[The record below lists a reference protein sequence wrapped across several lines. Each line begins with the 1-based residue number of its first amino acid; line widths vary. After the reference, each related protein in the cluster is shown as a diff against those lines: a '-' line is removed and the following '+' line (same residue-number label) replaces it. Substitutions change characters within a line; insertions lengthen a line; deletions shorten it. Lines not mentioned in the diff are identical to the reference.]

1 MGNRR
6 KNFLLISVILAVALF
21 GCRPDEEYFA
31 KPETL
36 SGPIYQQLESMGNF
50 THYLQCLD
58 RTPYGD
64 ILSKS
69 GSWTVFAPN
78 DDGFAQYLSE
88 NGYTSVASMPYDKVS
103 AIVKYSIISGAYSTT
118 SLTYWQGQ
126 WYEGN
131 AFRKRT
137 QFKDTITVMDAND
150 YPEYLNW
157 KNRTYKVDPSLNRYK
172 TTIFWLPSYVTGL
185 GGGTGFFGG
194 NYTDLSTIFGTQ
206 MSEDYMWVKDSK
218 VLKEDVAAENGLIF
232 EIEKVIEPI
241 PNLYQNLTS
250 EEYNGKYTLFKKII
264 DRFGEFRYNRMV
276 KNPVTGEMDSIFH
289 QVYLTGSSSNYP
301 AYALNDENM
310 PYLLSVQD
318 HTENASPGLT
328 VPTNDALTS
337 YLSSSLLGTY
347 YSSYEEMP
355 LDVLGMFININFYVQ
370 NKDMLPSKVGNIF
383 NSSLEKVDL
392 QMSDVINMK
401 QTSNGLF
408 YGINKVF
415 TTNSF
420 STVIAP
426 ILLDTTYSIMYKYI
440 KALTIESALKG
451 GGIDFSV
458 IGVRNTQFINT
469 LDPNSD
475 LRKVTVVG
483 RNKDLSVIYL
493 AVTGDPTAA
502 NNRTYPIPGT
512 VPTAADLEYVT
523 TTMKSIILNQIID
536 APINLAVNNYYQ
548 TRSGDFVYVSNGTR
562 IQGGGN
568 VYDNTY
574 PNIVSSLNQS
584 NGVVYQMDRIINPPI
599 RYTYGTLSDMG
610 ANFSRFQQVI
620 TGAQQRV
627 AITGNT
633 TDYLIGLL
641 DLRKSYTLFAPN
653 NTAVN
658 EAVTNGVIPNPDP
671 VYLNTLTPVQ
681 LATARIKLENFAKK
695 HFILR
700 AVPTDGKT
708 TGVFQSLYVKA
719 VVDLI
724 PEYQEYSIVND
735 HILSSLTLK
744 DPDSG
749 TTLVTTGPL
758 VNKLSRKVVV
768 HEIGTYLR

>member
-6 KNFLLISVILAVALF
+6 KCFLLISAILVLAVF
-21 GCRPDEEYFA
+21 GCRPDDEYFA
-31 KPETL
+31 KPDTL
-36 SGPIYQQLESMGNF
+36 AGPIYQQLESMGNF
-50 THYLQCLD
+50 TYYLQCLD

-69 GSWTVFAPN
+69 GSWTIFAPN
-78 DDGFAQYLSE
+78 DVAFHQYLSD
-88 NGYTSVASMPYDKVS
+88 NGYTSVASMPWDKVS
-103 AIVKYSIISGAYSTT
+103 AIVKYSIISGAYNTT

-131 AFRKRT
+131 AFRRRT
-137 QFKDTITVMDAND
+137 QYRDTIVVMDANN

-157 KNRTYKVDPSLNRYK
+157 KNRTYKVDPSFNRYK
-172 TTIFWLPSYVTGL
+172 TTNYWIQSYVGGV
-185 GGGTGFFGG
+185 GGGTGYFDGD
-194 NYTDLSTIFGTQ
+194 YTDLSTIFGRV
-206 MSEDYMWVKDSK
+206 MSGENMWIVDAK
-218 VLKEDVAAENGLIF
+218 VLKENVAAENGILF
-232 EIEKVIEPI
+232 EIDKVIEPL

-250 EEYNGKYTLFKKII
+250 AEYVGKYSMFKKII

-276 KNPVTGEMDSIFH
+276 ENPVTGQMDSIFH
-289 QVYLTGSSSNYP
+289 QYYYNGSASNYP
-301 AYALNDENM
+301 AFALNDENM

-318 HTENASPGLT
+318 HTENACTGLT

-337 YLSSSLLGTY
+337 YLTSSLLGNY
-347 YSSYEEMP
+347 YSSYDEMP
-355 LDVLGMFININFYVQ
+355 LDVLGMFININFYKVDL
-370 NKDMLPSKVGNIF
+370 DMLPSKVGNIF
-383 NSSLEKVDL
+383 NAQLEKVDL
-392 QMSDVINMK
+392 QIPDIVDIK
-401 QTSNGLF
+401 FTSNGLF

-420 STVIAP
+420 STVIGP

-451 GGIDFSV
+451 TGIDFSV
-458 IGVRNTQFINT
+458 IGVKNTQYNSVP
-469 LDPNSD
+469 DPNSD

-493 AVTGDPTAA
+493 AVTGDPTPA

-536 APINLAVNNYYQ
+536 GPIDLAENNYYQ
-548 TRSGDFVYVSNGTR
+548 ARSGDLIYVSDGTRMAGGGNIYDATQVNIISAQDQSNGT
-562 IQGGGN
+562 
-568 VYDNTY
+568 VYEMDNFIKMPT
-574 PNIVSSLNQS
+574 
-584 NGVVYQMDRIINPPI
+584 
-599 RYTYGTLSDMG
+599 RYTYGTLTDMG
-610 ANFSRFQQVI
+610 SNFTKFQQVI

-653 NTAVN
+653 NTAVQ
-658 EAVTNGVIPNPDP
+658 EAVDAGVIPNPDP
-671 VYLNTLTPVQ
+671 AYLAGLTPVQ
-681 LATARIKLENFAKK
+681 LATARIQLENFAKK

-708 TGVFQSLYVKA
+708 DGVFQSLYVKA
-719 VVDLI
+719 VIDLI
-724 PEYQEYSIVND
+724 PEYQEYEIVNNYAT
-735 HILSSLTLK
+735 SSLDIK
-744 DPDSG
+744 DPDAG
-749 TTLVTTGPL
+749 TLLVTTGPI
-758 VNKLSRKVVV
+758 VNRLSRKVVV

>member
-6 KNFLLISVILAVALF
+6 KNFLLISAILAVALF
-21 GCRPDEEYFA
+21 GCKPDEEYFA
-31 KPETL
+31 KPESL
-36 SGPIYQQLESMGNF
+36 AGPIYQQLESMGNF
-50 THYLQCLD
+50 THYIQCLD

-88 NGYTSVASMPYDKVS
+88 NGYASVASMPYDKVS
-103 AIVKYSIISGAYSTT
+103 AIVKYSIISGAYNTT

-137 QFKDTITVMDAND
+137 QYKDTITVMDAND

-157 KNRTYKVDPSLNRYK
+157 KNRTYLVDPSFNRYK
-172 TTIFWLPSYVTGL
+172 TTVFWLPSYVTGL
-185 GGGTGFFGG
+185 GGGTGYFGG
-194 NYTDLSTIFGTQ
+194 DYADLSTIFGTE
-206 MSEDYMWVKDSK
+206 MSEDYMWIKDTK

-241 PNLYQNLTS
+241 PNLYENLTS
-250 EEYNGKYTLFKKII
+250 EEYNGKYTMFKKII

-276 KNPVTGEMDSIFH
+276 ENPETGEMDSIFH
-289 QVYLTGSSSNYP
+289 QYYLTGSSSNYP
-301 AYALNDENM
+301 AFALNDENM
-310 PYLLSVQD
+310 PFLLSVQD
-318 HTENASPGLT
+318 HTENSCTGLT
-328 VPTNDALTS
+328 VPTNDVLTS
-337 YLSSSLLGTY
+337 YLSSSLLGNY
-347 YSSYEEMP
+347 YTSYDDMP
-355 LDVLGMFININFYVQ
+355 LDVLGMFININFYKQ
-370 NKDMLPSKVGNIF
+370 NLDMLPSKVGNFF
-383 NSSLEKVDL
+383 NSQLEKVDL
-392 QMSDVINMK
+392 QMSDVVDIK

-420 STVIAP
+420 STVIGP

-451 GGIDFSV
+451 GGIEFSV
-458 IGVRNTQFINT
+458 IGVKNTQYNSVP
-469 LDPNSD
+469 DPNSD

-493 AVTGDPTAA
+493 QVTGDPTTA
-502 NNRTYPIPGT
+502 NNRIYPIPGT

-536 APINLAVNNYYQ
+536 APIDLADNNYYQ
-548 TRSGDFVYVSNGTR
+548 ARSGDMIYVSDGTKMA
-562 IQGGGN
+562 GGGN
-568 VYDNTY
+568 IYDGTTA
-574 PNIVSSLNQS
+574 NIVSTLDQT
-584 NGVVYQMDRIINPPI
+584 NGMVYEMDNFIKMPT
-599 RYTYGTLSDMG
+599 RYTYGTLTDMG
-610 ANFSRFQQVI
+610 SNFTKFQQVI

-627 AITGNT
+627 AITGNN
-633 TDYLIGLL
+633 TDFLIGLL

-653 NTAVN
+653 NTAVQ

-671 VYLNTLTPVQ
+671 AYLNTLTPVQ
-681 LATARIKLENFAKK
+681 LATARIQLENFAKK

-700 AVPTDGKT
+700 SVPTDGKT
-708 TGVFQSLYVKA
+708 TGTFQSLYIKV

-724 PEYQEYSIVND
+724 PDYQEYTIIND
-735 HILSSLTLK
+735 HVSNSLTLK
-744 DPDSG
+744 DPDTG
-749 TTLVTTGPL
+749 TTLVTTGTIA
-758 VNKLSRKVVV
+758 NRLSRKVVV